1 MKHKLCCNRQLRPRT
16 SSSLFLFAAV
26 VLLLACV
33 PKAAAGDAPQWMHS
47 LVNAPLPAHDEKTN
61 AVLLYSE
68 TIVSVQSAD
77 KIKQTVREAYRIL
90 RPDGREFGTVFVYLN
105 SHRHI
110 TGLRG

>member
-77 KIKQTVREAYRIL
+77 
-90 RPDGREFGTVFVYLN
+90 
-105 SHRHI
+105 
-110 TGLRG
+110 